1 MIHSVNWRTAMAAS
15 AAVVAACMT
24 AACGAQPSAATAP
37 SDSVVI
43 MPSAIEAHIRFLADD
58 LLEGRGTAT
67 RGHELSAKYVA
78 SAFEGLGL
86 EPAGTANSYFQPVP
100 MFRMTMVD
108 SKSSLSF
115 TRNGQKTTLEYGKDY
130 VNDFLFETAA
140 SLTAPVV
147 FAGFGV
153 TAPELQRDDYAG
165 VDARGKI
172 VALLL
177 GSPPSFSADQRAYY
191 SERRVRAQ
199 NALDHGAVGILF
211 IRTPEF
217 EKRLPWRM
225 AVGRAKAPALSW
237 TDEAGR
243 PRLQPELRG
252 RAMLSGEGAAKL
264 FAGAPHSLAEVLEA
278 AAAGRSQSFELPV
291 QASFRT
297 VSRRERT
304 ASPNVAAVLRGS
316 DPKLRDEYIVVSAHL
331 DHVGVGEPVNGDSIY
346 NGAYDNASGIA
357 AVLEMANAFAR
368 LPTPPRRS
376 VLFLAVTAEEM
387 GLQGSD
393 YFARNPTVP
402 IDRIVANVNLDMF
415 LMLYPLK
422 DIVGFAAEHSSL
434 GSTLE
439 KAAGRL
445 GITVSPDP
453 IPEEVVLTRSDQY
466 SFIQQGVPAVMLN
479 PGQQTTDPAID
490 AAEVSTLWRRE
501 RYHQPGDDMSQ
512 QMDFDSG
519 ARFAQLNF
527 LLTWMIA
534 QEDKTPSWNPGD
546 FFGEKY
552 GRDRSAG
559 R

>member
-1 MIHSVNWRTAMAAS
+1 MAALARPEFLVEIEASAVWTRIESMRPIQTPCLIAIFALFLSPPVLPQEPLPDAEAAMA
-15 AAVVAACMT
+15 
-24 AACGAQPSAATAP
+24 GIRPQ
-37 SDSVVI
+37 
-43 MPSAIEAHIRFLADD
+43 AIRAHMRFLADD
-58 LLEGRGTAT
+58 LLEGRGTGT
-67 RGHELSAKYVA
+67 RGYELAAKYVA

-86 EPAGTANSYFQPVP
+86 EPAGKGDSYFQPVP
-100 MFRMTMVD
+100 LLRMTMES
-108 SKSSLSF
+108 SKSVLSF

-130 VNDFLFETAA
+130 LNDYLFETEQ
-140 SLTAPVV
+140 SLTAPLV

-153 TAPELQRDDYAG
+153 TAPELQRDAYAG

-177 GSPPSFSADQRAYY
+177 GSPPTFSADQKAYY
-191 SERRVRAQ
+191 SDRRVRAA
-199 NALDHGAVGILF
+199 NALAHGAVGLLS

-217 EKRLPWRM
+217 DKRLPWRM
-225 AVGRAKAPALSW
+225 AVGRAKAPNLTW
-237 TDEAGR
+237 TDEAGT
-243 PRLQPELRG
+243 PRFRPELRG
-252 RAMLSGEGAAKL
+252 RAMLSDEGTAKL

-278 AAAGRSQSFELPV
+278 AAAGRTLSFALPV

-304 ASPNVAAVLRGS
+304 ESPNVAAVLRGS

-331 DHVGVGEPVNGDSIY
+331 DHIGVGEPVNGDSIN

-357 AVLEMANAFAR
+357 VLLEMANAFTR

-422 DIVGFAAEHSSL
+422 DVVAFAAEHTSL
-434 GSTLE
+434 GPTLE

-445 GITVSPDP
+445 GVTVSPDP
-453 IPEEVVLTRSDQY
+453 IPDEVFLTRSDQY
-466 SFIQQGVPAVMLN
+466 SFIQRGVPAIILSS
-479 PGQQTTDPAID
+479 GEQTTDPAID
-490 AAEVSTLWRRE
+490 AAAVS
-501 RYHQPGDDMSQ
+501 
-512 QMDFDSG
+512 
-519 ARFAQLNF
+519 AQ
-527 LLTWMIA
+527 
-534 QEDKTPSWNPGD
+534 
-546 FFGEKY
+546 
-552 GRDRSAG
+552 
-559 R
+559 